1 MEIKGKKGEKSDNK
15 KRGDKNLT
23 GVIELVI
30 LRETRVVEH
39 LEKPVISVVMRV
51 ILLFVVSP
59 RRPRIVQVKSTVV
72 MGLITLPR
80 NQKKSQLRFC
90 C

>member
-1 MEIKGKKGEKSDNK
+1 M
-15 KRGDKNLT
+15 
-23 GVIELVI
+23 ELVI
-30 LRETRVVEH
+30 LRKARVFEH
-39 LEKPVISVVMRV
+39 LEKLVISVVMRV

-59 RRPRIVQVKSTVV
+59 RRPRIVQVESTVV
-72 MGLITLPR
+72 MGLITLQR